1 MKDEGENI
9 SFLEIPEGYLF
20 TPTSIRWKNF
30 FLNNLFWGYSGRTQ
44 EEIKMIVL
52 SDGVEQITK
61 KFQFETMNIT
71 KYVHEL
77 TNIDFSIYLT
87 DSQKSQKI
95 LKKQLE
101 KESKDFAII
110 TQGRG
115 EIEEY
120 LATIDAKLHFIKRG
134 YLVGH
139 FEIPVPFPQYD
150 TGYGDPDIVGIKGG
164 FVNELKKDGIVPN
177 GGDESDL
184 LIWTELKEEPVHTN
198 ENIETIVCEVKS
210 SGGWNRAF
218 EQLYFR
224 DGDTHKPGY
233 LKSHC
238 FNEGYACFGAKVF
251 ADKKQPPAKYDAG
264 SLIFTIGPKPIVFHK
279 DPVSNILSGKRMEES
294 SPSSKRKEASVL
306 VNEKC
311 QSDLIELANKK
322 ITRRMMSELAIQ
334 KLIPDIINLNINQVI
349 NRIGNIRV
357 ENVLDMYKCYPIK
370 P

>member
-52 SDGVEQITK
+52 SDRVKQITK
-61 KFQFETMNIT
+61 KFQFETIDIA

-120 LATIDAKLHFIKRG
+120 LATNL
-134 YLVGH
+134 
-139 FEIPVPFPQYD
+139 
-150 TGYGDPDIVGIKGG
+150 
-164 FVNELKKDGIVPN
+164 
-177 GGDESDL
+177 
-184 LIWTELKEEPVHTN
+184 
-198 ENIETIVCEVKS
+198 
-210 SGGWNRAF
+210 
-218 EQLYFR
+218 
-224 DGDTHKPGY
+224 
-233 LKSHC
+233 
-238 FNEGYACFGAKVF
+238 
-251 ADKKQPPAKYDAG
+251 
-264 SLIFTIGPKPIVFHK
+264 
-279 DPVSNILSGKRMEES
+279 
-294 SPSSKRKEASVL
+294 
-306 VNEKC
+306 
-311 QSDLIELANKK
+311 
-322 ITRRMMSELAIQ
+322 
-334 KLIPDIINLNINQVI
+334 LNIVW
-349 NRIGNIRV
+349 
-357 ENVLDMYKCYPIK
+357 
-370 P
+370 